1 MKTIDKSL
9 FFLLVILAISCDS
22 ENTDSPQPVPDTFE
36 GIIALGGEPE
46 SFPSARTQDT
56 LSVQEPQSDDQALEV
71 DGKQETQ
78 RWVCTEKTLS
88 VTDGTGKYPLFN
100 SQADVIYP
108 GALLQGK
115 TLSDATPAPIVVKRA
130 GGVVSY
136 DLNNGNIQSTFRV
149 DSVQKGAIQQAM
161 NNIIST
167 SGDVVPAA
175 FQLEIEEVNS
185 EEELALEIGLKVKT
199 FTTQVKSNMAFS
211 QDKRYNRFLVKLT
224 QSYYTMSYDL
234 PTSEEEIFHPSVK
247 PEQLALYVQE
257 DNPPTFVSSVTYGR
271 IFYML
276 VESTASSSEMRANLD
291 VSYGAFKNKAEGEV
305 DVESFKSL
313 SNLKIKVIAYG
324 GDSKGAFEIAG
335 ERSVEDIA
343 GKLAES
349 TDIRAGKPLSYV
361 ARSVARPDQIVGT
374 NLSTEYTIVDCEL
387 KGIHPPTGYQSLL
400 DLFEDGFGAMIHIA
414 NSNVVFYNKA
424 GTQYAWYNGNSG
436 QVLGTFSI
444 DDANGPLGASSFEN
458 IGAGV
463 RFLDNRLYI
472 FDGTGLQTETFSYEP
487 GQVSGNSLPSGPIG
501 SYVQANGANRV
512 LLVNDIFGDSGNF
525 QFAGRG
531 FQAATRIGA
540 VKMKYFGTPGEEY
553 AIYDR
558 SGNGSWDSPRDNS
571 QWVTRSKGG
580 KLFDRIGA
588 ASVIQ
593 FGGSSGRW
601 LYINEAGDQL
611 LEWYSLPVGEEKYE
625 GPWVIN

>member
-1 MKTIDKSL
+1 M
-9 FFLLVILAISCDS
+9 
-22 ENTDSPQPVPDTFE
+22 
-36 GIIALGGEPE
+36 
-46 SFPSARTQDT
+46 
-56 LSVQEPQSDDQALEV
+56 
-71 DGKQETQ
+71 
-78 RWVCTEKTLS
+78 
-88 VTDGTGKYPLFN
+88 FN
-100 SQADVIYP
+100 SNADVIYP

-115 TLSDATPAPIVVKRA
+115 TLSDATPSPIVVKRA
-130 GGVVSY
+130 GGVISY
-136 DLNNGNIQSTFRV
+136 DLNNGNTQSTFRV

-167 SGDVVPAA
+167 SGEVVPAN

-199 FTTQVKSNMAFS
+199 FTTQVKANMSFS
-211 QDKRYNRFLVKLT
+211 QEKRYNRFLVKLT

-234 PTSEEEIFHPSVK
+234 PTSSEEVFHSSVT
-247 PEQLALYVQE
+247 PEQLARYVQA
-257 DNPPTFVSSVTYGR
+257 DNPATFVSSVTYGR

-276 VESTASSSEMRANLD
+276 IESTASSTEMKAKLN

-324 GDSKGAFEIAG
+324 GDAKGAIEIAG
-335 ERSVEDIA
+335 ESTVEDIA
-343 GKLAES
+343 ARLAES

-361 ARSVARPDQIVGT
+361 ARSVSRPDQIVGT

-387 KGIHPPTGYQSLL
+387 KGIHPPTGYKSLV
-400 DLFEDGFGAMIHIA
+400 DLFEDGYGAMIHIA

-424 GTQYAWYNGNSG
+424 GTQYAWYNGSSG

-444 DDANGPLGASSFEN
+444 HDENGPLGASTFES

-463 RFLDNRLYI
+463 QFTDGKLYI
-472 FDGTGLQTETFSYEP
+472 FDGPGLRNEVLSYNP
-487 GQVSGNSLPSGPIG
+487 AAVSGNSLPSGPIG
-501 SYVQANGANRV
+501 SYSQENGANKIF
-512 LLVNDIFGDSGNF
+512 LVNDIFGDSGNF

-531 FQAATRIGA
+531 FQAGARIGR
-540 VKMKYFGTPGEEY
+540 VTKKFFGVPGDEY
-553 AIYDR
+553 AIYR
-558 SGNGSWDSPRDNS
+558 SSGNGLWESPKDNS
-571 QWVTRSKGG
+571 EWVTRSKGG
-580 KLFDRIGA
+580 TLFDRIGA
-588 ASVIQ
+588 ASYIE

-611 LEWYSLPVGEEKYE
+611 QEWYSTPVGQEKYE
-625 GPWVIN
+625 GPWVVN